1 MGLHQEYAKWT
12 EMVSIYMYNEKVG
25 PHVISP
31 IFNSRD
37 GDIQQ
42 GAE

>member
-1 MGLHQEYAKWT
+1 MDLHQKYAKWT
-12 EMVSIYMYNEKVG
+12 EMVSIYNEKVG